1 MANNITL
8 TGRLTAAPELKTTP
22 NGISVCSFTLAV
34 KRPRTKD
41 ETDFIPCNVWRQ
53 GAEYLTK
60 YGAKGNM
67 VAVTG
72 SLTSRKWQDKNGN
85 NRVNYEVVC
94 DTVELLESRG
104 SGEASSNTGNAAN
117 APQNGSANATAYNP
131 YEEKGNFEEINSEE
145 ELPF

>member
-8 TGRLTAAPELKTTP
+8 TGRLTDSPELKTTP
-22 NGISVCSFTLAV
+22 NGVAVCSFTLAV

-41 ETDFIPCNVWRQ
+41 ETDFIPCQAWRQ
-53 GAEYLTK
+53 SAEYLSK

-72 SLTSRKWQDKNGN
+72 SLTTRKWQDQNGN
-85 NRVNYEVVC
+85 NRINYDVTC
-94 DTVELLESRG
+94 DTVELLESRS
-104 SGEASSNTGNAAN
+104 SGEANNNTTYNAN
-117 APQNGSANATAYNP
+117 VPQNASGATYDSS
-131 YEEKGNFEEINSEE
+131 KLEEIGDDE

>member
-8 TGRLTAAPELKTTP
+8 TGRLTTAPELKTTT
-22 NGISVCSFTLAV
+22 NGVSVCSFTLAV

-53 GAEYLTK
+53 GAEYLTR

-72 SLTSRKWQDKNGN
+72 ALTTRKWQDQNGN
-85 NRVNYEVVC
+85 NRINYEVTC
-94 DTVELLESRG
+94 DTVELLENR
-104 SGEASSNTGNAAN
+104 SNAEGNNNTTKAAN
-117 APQNGSANATAYNP
+117 MAQNAQNNPYSNNSAPQ
-131 YEEKGNFEEINSEE
+131 YEELGADE
-145 ELPF
+145 ELPFN

>member
-8 TGRLTAAPELKTTP
+8 TGRLTDYPELKTTP

-41 ETDFIPCNVWRQ
+41 TTDFIPCQVWRQ
-53 GAEYLTK
+53 GAEYLSK
-60 YGAKGNM
+60 YGTKGNM

-72 SLTSRKWQDKNGN
+72 SLTTRKWQDQNGN
-85 NRVNYEVVC
+85 NRISYDVTC
-94 DTVELLESRG
+94 DTVELLESR
-104 SGEASSNTGNAAN
+104 SNGEANNNTTYNSN
-117 APQNGSANATAYNP
+117 APQAATGSGVTYNP
-131 YEEKGNFEEINSEE
+131 NELEPLGDDE

>member
-8 TGRLTAAPELKTTP
+8 TGRLTAVPELKTTP
-22 NGISVCSFTLAV
+22 NGVSVCSFALAV

-41 ETDFIPCNVWRQ
+41 ETDFIPCSVWRQ

-72 SLTSRKWQDKNGN
+72 ALTTRKWQDQNGN
-85 NRVNYEVVC
+85 NRVNYEVTC
-94 DTVELLESRG
+94 DTVELLESRS
-104 SGEASSNTGNAAN
+104 SGEVGNNTATATSTPQRAENKAYE
-117 APQNGSANATAYNP
+117 APQ
-131 YEEKGNFEEINSEE
+131 YEELGDDE

>member
-8 TGRLTAAPELKTTP
+8 TGRLTAQPELKTTP
-22 NGISVCSFTLAV
+22 NGVSVCSFTIAV
-34 KRPRTKD
+34 KRPRVKD
-41 ETDFIPCNVWRQ
+41 ATDFIPCNVWRQ

-60 YGAKGNM
+60 YGAKGSM

-94 DTVELLESRG
+94 DTVELLDSKV
-104 SGEASSNTGNAAN
+104 SGAVSINTAADANVPQN
-117 APQNGSANATAYNP
+117 AP
-131 YEEKGNFEEINSEE
+131 EEPSNFRDLGDDED
-145 ELPF
+145 LPF